1 MPAEQ
6 LKTLDQVALPD
17 DRAAFFSTTDLV
29 TGIPRP
35 LALGDLHA
43 RAAAI
48 QLPEG
53 VPELIR
59 SHFATA
65 TNLLVYA
72 WFYYPFTV
80 TGHFLSMIS
89 IEYALRIRF
98 DAKPANGFK
107 DLVRRAVKEGLV
119 RDEGFSH
126 IASEAPALNSSQ
138 QWLPTVSATID
149 ELTGEPKRYVDE
161 LIGVLPTLRNL
172 YAHGQHTVR
181 PYSSLSVQIAADFI
195 NQLYPI
201 REDRNHDAQELISS
215 DPSAGNQ
222 DQGG

>member
-6 LKTLDQVALPD
+6 LKPLNQVVRPD
-17 DRAAFFSTTDLV
+17 ERAALFSTTDPM
-29 TGIPRP
+29 TGIPMP
-35 LALGDLHA
+35 LGLADLHA

-48 QLPEG
+48 ELHEG
-53 VPELIR
+53 VPEVIQ

-65 TNLLVYA
+65 KNLLVYA

-80 TGHFLSMIS
+80 TAHFMSMVS

-107 DLVRRAVKEGLV
+107 DLVRRAVTEGLV

-126 IASEAPALNSSQ
+126 IAPSTTDAKSPQS
-138 QWLPTVSATID
+138 WLPTVPADVD

-161 LIGVLPTLRNL
+161 LTKVLPSLRNL
-172 YAHGQHTVR
+172 YAHGRHSVH

-201 REDRNHDAQELISS
+201 PEEPTI
-215 DPSAGNQ
+215 
-222 DQGG
+222 